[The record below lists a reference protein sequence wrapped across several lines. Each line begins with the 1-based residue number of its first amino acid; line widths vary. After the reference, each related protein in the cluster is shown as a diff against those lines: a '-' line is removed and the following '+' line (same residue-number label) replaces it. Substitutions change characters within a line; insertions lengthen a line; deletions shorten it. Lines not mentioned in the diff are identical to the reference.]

1 MSSSF
6 SGIPYDNNNTKL
18 SLSSLTEMYGS
29 GVFFINKLNMYYVR
43 GESTDS
49 KAGGQTID
57 LCHN

>member
-1 MSSSF
+1 M
-6 SGIPYDNNNTKL
+6 IITKL
-18 SLSSLTEMYGS
+18 SFPSLIEMYGN

-57 LCHN
+57 FCHN